1 MCSTSLALLALKSS
15 LQFEWKLD
23 RTTMAMEFWSVL
35 NRISDVLGVLT
46 ALPMLAAA
54 VLFLHRARRYRQR
67 LQEMEGQT
75 SPRPVALAVSLT
87 GLDIS
92 EQVRAFLA
100 GLGMQWP
107 VRVYCRGEEVSPHT
121 LPVTMQHLARLKHE
135 LSLEGVTEV
144 HLFYAGPVALG
155 IMLGGLLHNWV
166 PVKVYHL
173 NSLTGQ
179 YEFWGVIHA
188 APWRFS
194 LAHLE
199 V

>member
-1 MCSTSLALLALKSS
+1 
-15 LQFEWKLD
+15 
-23 RTTMAMEFWSVL
+23 MAQFWSIL
-35 NRISDVLGVLT
+35 NRMSDLLGVLT

-54 VLFLHRARRYRQR
+54 VLFLHRAQRYRRR

-75 SPRPVALAVSLT
+75 TAKPVALALSLT

-92 EQVRAFLA
+92 EQVRGFLA
-100 GLGMQWP
+100 SLGVYWP
-107 VRVYCRGEEVSPHT
+107 IRTYYRGEEVNRVT
-121 LPVTMQHLARLKHE
+121 LPMLIQHLARMKND

-155 IMLGGLLHNWV
+155 IILGGLLHNWV

-179 YEFWGVIHA
+179 YEFWGVIGAFPTLH
-188 APWRFS
+188 FT
-194 LAHLE
+194 L
-199 V
+199 

>member
-1 MCSTSLALLALKSS
+1 MP
-15 LQFEWKLD
+15 Q
-23 RTTMAMEFWSVL
+23 FWSVL
-35 NRISDVLGVLT
+35 TCISDLLGVLT

-54 VLFLHRARRYRQR
+54 VLFLQRARRYRQR

-75 SPRPVALAVSLT
+75 TAKPVALAVSLT

-100 GLGMQWP
+100 GRGAQWP
-107 VRVYCRGEEVSPHT
+107 VRVYCRGEEVSPNT
-121 LPVTMQHLARLKHE
+121 LPVTMQQLARLKHE

-173 NSLTGQ
+173 NSLTGL

-188 APWRFS
+188 SPWRFS

>member
-1 MCSTSLALLALKSS
+1 MV
-15 LQFEWKLD
+15 QFWVL
-23 RTTMAMEFWSVL
+23 L
-35 NRISDVLGVLT
+35 NRVSDLLGVLT
-46 ALPMLAAA
+46 AVPMLAAA

-67 LQEMEGQT
+67 LQAMEEQT
-75 SPRPVALAVSLT
+75 TSRPVALAVSLT

-100 GLGMQWP
+100 EQG
-107 VRVYCRGEEVSPHT
+107 VRCPLRSYCRSEDVSRAT
-121 LPVTMQHLARLKHE
+121 LPALIHRLTRLKNT
-135 LSLEGVTEV
+135 LSLESVTEV

-179 YEFWGVIHA
+179 YEFWGVIGA
-188 APWRFS
+188 SPLGSFL
-194 LAHLE
+194 LASFQP
-199 V
+199 